1 MTITY
6 EWRGRFDNATLN
18 ALHADGF
25 GPPVAETDW
34 RERLERYS
42 LGWVCAREEGD
53 LIGFVNVAWDG
64 GVHAFLLDTVVAQ
77 RLRAKGIGTALVA
90 AAARE
95 ARAAR
100 CEWLHV
106 DFEEHLR
113 SFYFDAC
120 GFKETTAGL
129 IAL

>member
-42 LGWVCAREEGD
+42 LGWVCAREDGD

-90 AAARE
+90 TAARE

-120 GFKETTAGL
+120 GFKDTTAGL